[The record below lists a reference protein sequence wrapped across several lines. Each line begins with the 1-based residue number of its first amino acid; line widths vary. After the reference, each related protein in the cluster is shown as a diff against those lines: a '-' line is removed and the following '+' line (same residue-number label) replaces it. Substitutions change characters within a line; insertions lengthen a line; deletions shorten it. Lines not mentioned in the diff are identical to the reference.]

1 MLKLFRIEEKLDT
14 ENQAHSVRSLL
25 KSFDQDQEVILRDVQ
40 ENKQSKQIDQR
51 SIMSLL
57 LDSKNRPSQTCNM
70 GPKIRAIS
78 FQSNKPMMNLKEDSP
93 VFIDSHTDHVGF
105 SNKIWRTKALE
116 ILMITLRFISF
127 ITKSNFATS
136 FKLINKNVFEIIGDV
151 SADFTYYLLKNFFKY
166 EKPTGFQKGQHFL
179 NQTLLIPLRKTKLLK
194 IYCGNQKLIMRPES
208 LASIWWNI
216 YILTILNINVL
227 YVSIKIAFKFD
238 EQSQDDFYQARQII
252 FDVLPSYSFMLE
264 ILLKFNTC
272 YYYKGAVIENRYQI
286 AKNYLRSSFFFD
298 IFVVIPYFI
307 SLRFDLQYLDLV
319 IILKVF
325 QITKFSRNLFDRLE
339 LTAIQIVIVDLVKLG
354 YTILAAAHFSACIWF
369 LVGSTGNPNDTSWIK
384 AQNIENEQWF
394 NQYLHSLYWS
404 IITMT
409 TIGYGDIT
417 PQNLRERVFAVGMAL
432 SAVGVFGYSIGN
444 INSIYAEWS
453 RQSFQIRTDMNN
465 LKKFIRIKGI
475 NKHLAEKIRKYFE
488 YVWSDQM
495 EDNDREVYKFSE
507 MIPKQLAEEMKID
520 TNMKLIQKNSFLV
533 NNFSEQFLIS
543 LSKVLIEEKYVPEST
558 IYLQNDPSNYLYIL
572 SNGSLSFYITLN
584 NKQQTIK
591 VLETIKNEGQAFGVL
606 EFFQSQAYQ
615 VSCKSNQFSYVLKID
630 KSQFME
636 IISQHKND
644 YYKYCEL
651 VQQISFMNQQEL
663 VDVTCRACNK
673 STHIILECPYM
684 VCGYPN
690 RSKVLLN
697 YRRNVPS
704 DRVKYAR
711 KLERKIQTRREQS
724 DIQNSIYLY
733 MCKTQMLKEQI
744 DQQHYSAESYD
755 EGASVVED
763 GNDEI
768 LEHTE
773 KADKELKS
781 NALLAPLRTQ
791 MTKYQLQRKL
801 SFQACTDA
809 LQDDE
814 IVLSILNNL
823 QRNRILEII
832 NQIQKAERSN
842 KYQSRFNQGSQ
853 QVQPYLRIQ
862 NHQNSLLS
870 NKSIQ
875 DLDKRTGE
883 YQRGD
888 QKKTTKQVA
897 IKVNDF
903 SIGQLYANR
912 NLDED
917 PEKRL
922 GQYLDIF
929 EGFEKVRN
937 FEQFLKHNN
946 ANEIARLQKVNKIQ
960 RKHKQTN

>member
-1 MLKLFRIEEKLDT
+1 
-14 ENQAHSVRSLL
+14 
-25 KSFDQDQEVILRDVQ
+25 
-40 ENKQSKQIDQR
+40 
-51 SIMSLL
+51 
-57 LDSKNRPSQTCNM
+57 M

-558 IYLQNDPSNYLYIL
+558 IYLVKLINILQQNDPSNYLYIL

-644 YYKYCEL
+644 YVTQIIYLIL
-651 VQQISFMNQQEL
+651 VQ
-663 VDVTCRACNK
+663 
-673 STHIILECPYM
+673 IL
-684 VCGYPN
+684 
-690 RSKVLLN
+690 
-697 YRRNVPS
+697 
-704 DRVKYAR
+704 
-711 KLERKIQTRREQS
+711 
-724 DIQNSIYLY
+724 
-733 MCKTQMLKEQI
+733 
-744 DQQHYSAESYD
+744 
-755 EGASVVED
+755 
-763 GNDEI
+763 
-768 LEHTE
+768 
-773 KADKELKS
+773 
-781 NALLAPLRTQ
+781 
-791 MTKYQLQRKL
+791 
-801 SFQACTDA
+801 
-809 LQDDE
+809 
-814 IVLSILNNL
+814 
-823 QRNRILEII
+823 
-832 NQIQKAERSN
+832 
-842 KYQSRFNQGSQ
+842 
-853 QVQPYLRIQ
+853 
-862 NHQNSLLS
+862 
-870 NKSIQ
+870 
-875 DLDKRTGE
+875 
-883 YQRGD
+883 
-888 QKKTTKQVA
+888 
-897 IKVNDF
+897 
-903 SIGQLYANR
+903 
-912 NLDED
+912 
-917 PEKRL
+917 
-922 GQYLDIF
+922 
-929 EGFEKVRN
+929 
-937 FEQFLKHNN
+937 
-946 ANEIARLQKVNKIQ
+946 
-960 RKHKQTN
+960 

>member
-1 MLKLFRIEEKLDT
+1 MLKLFRIEEKLET

-57 LDSKNRPSQTCNM
+57 LDTKNRPSQTCNI

-93 VFIDSHTDHVGF
+93 VFIDSHSDHAGF

-179 NQTLLIPLRKTKLLK
+179 NQTILIPLRKTKLLK

-325 QITKFSRNLFDRLE
+325 QITKFSRTLFDRLE

-369 LVGSTGNPNDTSWIK
+369 LVGSTGNPDDTSWIK
-384 AQNIENEQWF
+384 AQNIENEYWF
-394 NQYLHSLYWS
+394 NQYLHSFYWS

-507 MIPKQLAEEMKID
+507 LIPKQLAEEMKID

-543 LSKVLIEEKYVPEST
+543 LSKVLIEEKFVPEST
-558 IYLQNDPSNYLYIL
+558 IYLQNDPSNYLYLL

-615 VSCKSNQFSYVLKID
+615 MSCKSNQFSYVLKID

-673 STHIILECPYM
+673 STHIILECPM

-711 KLERKIQTRREQS
+711 KLERKIQTRRESS

-744 DQQHYSAESYD
+744 DKQHYSGGSYD
-755 EGASVVED
+755 EGASVLED
-763 GNDEI
+763 GNDGI
-768 LEHTE
+768 LEYAE

-791 MTKYQLQRKL
+791 MTQYQLQRKL

-814 IVLSILNNL
+814 I
-823 QRNRILEII
+823 RNRILEII

-842 KYQSRFNQGSQ
+842 KYQSRFNQGPQ
-853 QVQPYLRIQ
+853 QLQPYLRVE
-862 NHQNSLLS
+862 NHQNTLLS

-875 DLDKRTGE
+875 DPEKRMGE
-883 YQRGD
+883 FQRGD
-888 QKKTTKQVA
+888 QKKSTKQVA

-903 SIGQLYANR
+903 SKGQLYANR
-912 NLDED
+912 TLDED
-917 PEKRL
+917 PGKKL

-937 FEQFLKHNN
+937 FEYFLKHNN
-946 ANEIARLQKVNKIQ
+946 ANEIARLYKVNKIQ
-960 RKHKQTN
+960 RKHKQTK

>member
-1 MLKLFRIEEKLDT
+1 MLKLFRIEEKLET

-25 KSFDQDQEVILRDVQ
+25 KSFDQDQEIILRDIQ
-40 ENKQSKQIDQR
+40 ENRQSKQIDHK

-57 LDSKNRPSQTCNM
+57 LDSKNKSNQTCNM

-78 FQSNKPMMNLKEDSP
+78 FQSNKPMMNLKEESP
-93 VFIDSHTDHVGF
+93 IFIDSHIDRPGF

-151 SADFTYYLLKNFFKY
+151 SSDFSYYLLKNFFKY
-166 EKPTGFQKGQHFL
+166 EKPTGFQKVKHFL
-179 NQTLLIPLRKTKLLK
+179 NQIILVPIRKTKLLK
-194 IYCGNQKLIMRPES
+194 IYCGNQKFIMRPES

-238 EQSQDDFYQARQII
+238 EQSNDAFYQARQIM

-298 IFVVIPYFI
+298 IFVVIPFFI
-307 SLRFDLQYLDLV
+307 SLRFDLEYLDLV

-325 QITKFSRNLFDRLE
+325 QITKFSRTLFDRLE
-339 LTAIQIVIVDLVKLG
+339 LTAIQIVIVDLVKLI
-354 YTILAAAHFSACIWF
+354 YAILAAAHFSACIWF
-369 LVGSTGNPNDTSWIK
+369 LVGSTGNPNETSWIK
-384 AQNIENEQWF
+384 AQNIENEYWF
-394 NQYLHSLYWS
+394 NQYLHSFYWS

-453 RQSFQIRTDMNN
+453 RQSFQVRTDMNN

-507 MIPKQLAEEMKID
+507 LIPKQLAEEMKID
-520 TNMKLIQKNSFLV
+520 TNMKLISKNSFLV

-543 LSKVLIEEKYVPEST
+543 LSKAMIEEKFVPEST
-558 IYLQNDPSNYLYIL
+558 IYQQNDPSDYLYIL
-572 SNGSLSFYITLN
+572 SNGNLSFYITLK

-591 VLETIKNEGQAFGVL
+591 VLETIKNEGSSFGVL
-606 EFFQSQAYQ
+606 EFFQAQAYQ
-615 VSCKSNQFSYVLKID
+615 MSCKSNQFSYVLKID
-630 KSQFME
+630 RSQFME

-651 VQQISFMNQQEL
+651 VQQISFMNKQEL

-673 STHIILECPYM
+673 STHIILECPM

-697 YRRNVPS
+697 YRRNIPS
-704 DRVKYAR
+704 DRVKYTR
-711 KLERKIQTRREQS
+711 KLERKIQTRRES
-724 DIQNSIYLY
+724 CDIQNSIYLY
-733 MCKTQMLKEQI
+733 MCKTQMMKEQI
-744 DQQHYSAESYD
+744 DKLKYSGESNDDGTSFIED
-755 EGASVVED
+755 E
-763 GNDEI
+763 NDEI
-768 LEHTE
+768 LENTD
-773 KADKELKS
+773 KVDKELKS
-781 NALLAPLRTQ
+781 NTLLAPLKQQKTVC
-791 MTKYQLQRKL
+791 QLQRKL

-814 IVLSILNNL
+814 I
-823 QRNRILEII
+823 RNRILEII

-842 KYQSRFNQGSQ
+842 KYQSRFNQGPQ
-853 QVQPYLRIQ
+853 QLQPNLRIQ
-862 NHQNSLLS
+862 NHQNTHLS
-870 NKSIQ
+870 NKSF
-875 DLDKRTGE
+875 LDSDKKVGE
-883 YQRGD
+883 FQRGE
-888 QKKTTKQVA
+888 QKKQTKQA
-897 IKVNDF
+897 GIKVNDF
-903 SIGQLYANR
+903 SIEQLYVNR
-912 NLDED
+912 TQDED
-917 PEKRL
+917 PGKKF

-937 FEQFLKHNN
+937 FEYFLKHNN
-946 ANEIARLQKVNKIQ
+946 ANEIARLNKVMNKIH
-960 RKHKQTN
+960 RKHKQNK